1 MTWRRVEAYWL
12 MTSSADHMAHGAKD
26 AAEPM
31 KIAERHL
38 AIAVLNIV
46 MPGSTSG
53 ARNLVFL
60 PSYVT

>member
-1 MTWRRVEAYWL
+1 
-12 MTSSADHMAHGAKD
+12 MAHGAKD